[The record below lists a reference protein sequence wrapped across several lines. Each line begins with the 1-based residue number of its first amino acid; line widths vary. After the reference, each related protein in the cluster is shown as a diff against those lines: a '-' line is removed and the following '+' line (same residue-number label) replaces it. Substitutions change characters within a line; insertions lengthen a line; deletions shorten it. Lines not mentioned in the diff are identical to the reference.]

1 MKEQNFQNH
10 TKSEPKF
17 MIMSLLLLMSIIS
30 LAIGIYAETLDYVP
44 WWWIQHHAHIFWLIM
59 IICITLLLWFLI
71 VTMRSYATKLQDR
84 IIRQEV
90 EFRYFVMTQQVIDLR
105 VTLKQMIALRFAWD
119 EEFISLCQQ
128 AAEQQLEPTTIKSM
142 IKHWKPD
149 HVRV

>member
-1 MKEQNFQNH
+1 MQEQNFHNH

-17 MIMSLLLLMSIIS
+17 ISVAILWIILLIAVGFLLYVITNTTAPQQIIQYWYTWLYVWIWCLIAIIALLLLMI
-30 LAIGIYAETLDYVP
+30 
-44 WWWIQHHAHIFWLIM
+44 
-59 IICITLLLWFLI
+59 
-71 VTMRSYATKLQDR
+71 RSYATKLQDR

-90 EFRYFVMTQQVIDLR
+90 EFRYFVMTQQTIDPR
-105 VTLKQMIALRFAWD
+105 ITIKQMIALRFAWD

-128 AAEQQLEPTTIKSM
+128 TAEQQLDPTTIKSM